1 MIHEHSGEPPW
12 LKNVDPEAVLVESV
26 EAQKENNAAN
36 VVDECLQ
43 IKSKK

>member
-1 MIHEHSGEPPW
+1 MIHEQRGEPPW
-12 LKNVDPEAVLVESV
+12 LRKENPEDALVESV